1 MNNKDK
7 NLLSR
12 LLKII
17 SSKEKKIQMLEKELE
32 AYKELAVEGELNFYF
47 AEEDGE
53 YHIEL
58 YNSNEKFGEFAKDII
73 LDRKKLEREIE
84 KERSFKNNLYTGE
97 ITISNIKE
105 IIQSKMVIKLKDV
118 LRAGIDEVILDYHCS
133 MNEKTYRVVT
143 TNYGE
148 SFVIFE
154 DEI

>member
-1 MNNKDK
+1 MVYKDK
-7 NLLSR
+7 ILLTR

-17 SSKEKKIQMLEKELE
+17 SSKEKKIKMLEKELE
-32 AYKELAVEGELNFYF
+32 AYKELAGEGEFNFYF

-58 YNSNEKFGEFAKDII
+58 YNFNEKFGEFAKDII

-97 ITISNIKE
+97 ITVSNIKE
-105 IIQSKMVIKLKDV
+105 IIQSKMVVRLKDIQ
-118 LRAGIDEVILDYHCS
+118 RAGIDEKILDYCC

-143 TNYGE
+143 TDCEE
-148 SFVIFE
+148 SFIIFE
-154 DEI
+154 DNK

>member
-7 NLLSR
+7 RLLSR

-32 AYKELAVEGELNFYF
+32 AYKELAGEGELNFYF

-58 YNSNEKFGEFAKDII
+58 YNFNEKFGEFAKDII

-97 ITISNIKE
+97 ITVSNIKE
-105 IIQSKMVIKLKDV
+105 IIQSKMIIKLKDV
-118 LRAGIDEVILDYHCS
+118 QRAGIDEVILDYHCS